1 MFIIDVFDVDQHG
14 RLLADIL
21 GVRIGQNTNILAW
34 WTFTEK
40 CVAAGWAYTMPF
52 HIVSHRVAEA
62 FEQANRN
69 RVAASRRTK
78 DLSEHLTYAEDV
90 ENLLLILKVAL
101 NYIHWL
107 SSKQ

>member
-52 HIVSHRVAEA
+52 HIVSHRR
-62 FEQANRN
+62 QRHSNR
-69 RVAASRRTK
+69 
-78 DLSEHLTYAEDV
+78 LTETELRPRDGQ
-90 ENLLLILKVAL
+90 KTFP
-101 NYIHWL
+101 
-107 SSKQ
+107 ST

>member
-40 CVAAGWAYTMPF
+40 CVAAGWPTLCLFTSF
-52 HIVSHRVAEA
+52 HTAWQRHS
-62 FEQANRN
+62 NR
-69 RVAASRRTK
+69 
-78 DLSEHLTYAEDV
+78 LTETELRPRDGQ
-90 ENLLLILKVAL
+90 KTFP
-101 NYIHWL
+101 
-107 SSKQ
+107 ST